1 MQPNPEM
8 LRELREYPV
17 LYVDDE
23 PENLR
28 IFELGF
34 KRDFSEWHRHVVE
47 LRAKHALNY
56 NRESSLVHVPAERRH
71 RTRTFDCDVRAAC
84 Q

>member
-1 MQPNPEM
+1 MDIRPQR
-8 LRELREYPV
+8 LFDYREYPV

-34 KRDFSEWHRHVVE
+34 RREFEVVTASSGE
-47 LRAKHALNY
+47 EGLRVL
-56 NRESSLVHVPAERRH
+56 AERPVAIVLSI
-71 RTRTFDCDVRAAC
+71 TRCPA
-84 Q
+84 

>member
-1 MQPNPEM
+1 MTQPD
-8 LRELREYPV
+8 RQRKRVDYRKFPV

-34 KRDFSEWHRHVVE
+34 R
-47 LRAKHALNY
+47 
-56 NRESSLVHVPAERRH
+56 REFTIHTASSGWR
-71 RTRTFDCDVRAAC
+71 
-84 Q
+84 